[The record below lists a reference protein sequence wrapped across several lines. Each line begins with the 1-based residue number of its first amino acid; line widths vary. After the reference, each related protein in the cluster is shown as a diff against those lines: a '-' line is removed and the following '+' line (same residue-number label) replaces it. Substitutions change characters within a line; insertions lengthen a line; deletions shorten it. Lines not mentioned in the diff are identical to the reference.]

1 MRSSFEK
8 SGRRYEQTV
17 QLLWVEEWSLKL
29 IETGRYEHAEAI
41 TLIVYWYADRT
52 EHWVG
57 PLEDF
62 NEDPPHDMKGSVKK
76 WANSVTDDKNV
87 TDGCVCSFDLLRFNH
102 RRKTRFLAI
111 YAHFFC
117 CGSRSRGRLSVW

>member
-8 SGRRYEQTV
+8 SEKRYEQTV
-17 QLLWVEEWSLKL
+17 QLLWVEQWSLKL

-57 PLEDF
+57 PLEEL
-62 NEDPPHDMKGSVKK
+62 NEDPPHDMKGAVKK
-76 WANSVTDDKNV
+76 WANSVTDDKKLQTAV
-87 TDGCVCSFDLLRFNH
+87 SVLS
-102 RRKTRFLAI
+102 TRFLAI

-117 CGSRSRGRLSVW
+117 CGSRGRGRLSVW